1 MLVAILKSCAQDD
14 PAELEEEI
22 KELAKETA
30 EMTVEE
36 KKKVEEEQMHRR
48 EIIKNKIRAV
58 GKVNLIIQKYLV
70 FWLYLTL
77 IFHLAV

>member
-70 FWLYLTL
+70 FIGFILL
-77 IFHLAV
+77 